1 MARVLGMSPR
11 NGFLFLG
18 FVISALLIGYV
29 GSLVTMPAIGEWYR
43 YLTLPPLNPPS
54 SVFGPV
60 WTTLYVLMGVA
71 AFRVFIYAA
80 RAPKTAAKA
89 LTFYAIQ
96 LLVNLSWSFAFFGL
110 RSPEAGLAVIIVLL
124 LMIVWMMLLFF
135 RIDRTAGILIIP
147 YVAWVSFATYLNAG
161 IMALN

>member
-1 MARVLGMSPR
+1 MARVLGMTPR

-43 YLTLPPLNPPS
+43 TLALPPLNPPS

-60 WTTLYVLMGVA
+60 WTTLYILMGIA
-71 AFRVFIYAA
+71 AFRIFIYAS
-80 RAPKTAAKA
+80 RAPRTAAKA

-110 RSPEAGLAVIIVLL
+110 RSPEAGLAVIGILL

-135 RIDRTAGILIIP
+135 RIDRVAGALIIP